1 LPWVSVIFTSALKEK
16 RLEEILQS
24 AKWIKEE
31 RFKRVKTWVFNNFL
45 EQVVLKHP
53 PTWTRKSHNPKIYY
67 GSQVDV
73 NPPKFILTTNNPEH
87 FHFSYKR
94 YLENKI
100 RDNFGFFGTPIIIEY
115 RGRGKTKELKA

>member
-1 LPWVSVIFTSALKEK
+1 MNRYIEYLRAKFDFLPWASVIFTSAVKEK
-16 RLEEILQS
+16 RLEEILKT
-24 AKWIKEE
+24 AKEIKEE
-31 RFKRVKTWVFNNFL
+31 RFKRVKTGIFNNFL

-53 PTWTRKSHNPKIYY
+53 PTGTRKSHKPKIYY

-73 NPPKFILTTNNPEH
+73 NPPKFLLSVNNAEH

-100 RDNFGFFGTPIIIEY
+100 RDNF
-115 RGRGKTKELKA
+115 